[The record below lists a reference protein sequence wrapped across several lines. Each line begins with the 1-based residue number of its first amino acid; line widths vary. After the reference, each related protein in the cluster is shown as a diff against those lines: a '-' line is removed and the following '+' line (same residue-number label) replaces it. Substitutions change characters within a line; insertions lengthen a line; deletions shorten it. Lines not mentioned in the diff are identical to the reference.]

1 MAASCMVWSILNAD
15 KSTQVGQSITA
26 GVCRILIFAEET
38 FSQEGLIHALDMGH
52 GSEDT
57 NV

>member
-1 MAASCMVWSILNAD
+1 MAWSILNAD

-38 FSQEGLIHALDMGH
+38 FSQEGLILALDMGH